1 MKKILLIIF
10 ILIGFNLNAQSNTC
24 MIEQWA
30 KDFNKS
36 TPEFKKFMN
45 DHPDALVIYNELYK
59 SGSKFVLSDG
69 VYITKM
75 GNLNPEVRKYIV
87 AFTDDKAVSTLA
99 KFLDDC
105 DNSAFREAVNNNP
118 ILAEA
123 FVGHKNNW
131 TKADYEALADDL
143 DLVTKDAKTQ
153 DLISNWMDRSGKITN
168 FGNVVKLGNSLSK
181 NIVAAIK
188 SKKGKLFDDLAKET
202 GIPLDQLKNYDVL
215 IEVPLE
221 TTGGFMRADAV
232 LIKRNILGK
241 IDDVIIIE
249 NKLSQNTPFTIR
261 QKEGFGAIIN
271 GQKEMKI

>member
-1 MKKILLIIF
+1 MCFAVLIL
-10 ILIGFNLNAQSNTC
+10 
-24 MIEQWA
+24 
-30 KDFNKS
+30 
-36 TPEFKKFMN
+36 PFKFSIR
-45 DHPDALVIYNELYK
+45 LVC
-59 SGSKFVLSDG
+59 
-69 VYITKM
+69 
-75 GNLNPEVRKYIV
+75 
-87 AFTDDKAVSTLA
+87 TLT

-123 FVGHKNNW
+123 FVGHQNNW

-143 DLVTKDAKTQ
+143 NLVTTDTKTQ
-153 DLISNWMDRSGKITN
+153 ELISNWMDRSGKITN

-181 NIVAAIK
+181 KIVAAIK

-215 IEVPLE
+215 TEVPLE

-232 LIKRNILGK
+232 LIKRNVLGK

-249 NKLSQNTPFTIR
+249 NKLSQGTQFTIR
-261 QKEGFGAIIN
+261 QKEGFSAIIN
-271 GQKEMKI
+271 GQKEMKIKYTPQDTDLLNGIKSLQVSKDKIFKIADHGADNVSNTTIEKIIKVN